1 MCVFHS
7 SQFTFMEATLKFQ
20 TEALPKISYGYWFNL
35 NFAFFGSEGPVVN
48 SPLR

>member
-20 TEALPKISYGYWFNL
+20 TEALPAFTISRLASRSNIDC
-35 NFAFFGSEGPVVN
+35 
-48 SPLR
+48 PLVHFPSS